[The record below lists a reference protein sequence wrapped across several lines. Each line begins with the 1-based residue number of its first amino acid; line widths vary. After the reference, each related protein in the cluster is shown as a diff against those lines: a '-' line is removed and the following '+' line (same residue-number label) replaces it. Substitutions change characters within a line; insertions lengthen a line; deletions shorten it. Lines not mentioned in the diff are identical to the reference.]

1 MEPRR
6 TQSAQAHIRSPSQP
20 LPPGARQP
28 DHRPYGAMAGLLSV
42 HSVLAVPGQGGHR
55 DRRLSGSSADLYAFE
70 NNNLNNSSSPS
81 TSTYP
86 QFQSPSSPN
95 NNSQFAFPEP
105 QLYRSSSANAYGSNA
120 NHHNHHNTSVIS
132 TGSMTA
138 SGSGGVRKPAR
149 QDTITPDNVSEMSGG
164 FSEEYFDRNQYAA
177 SVTSVNSPE
186 RSPTFRT
193 EVFAQ
198 LSLDQDT
205 IKKFQEGKLSE
216 NDEEWHR
223 LVDPEARAALPD
235 KEVKRQ
241 SVLFE
246 VIKSEKDYVADLELL
261 HDVFLRPLIEAQPP
275 IMQPDRINGFIHEVF
290 WNFNDIL
297 ARHLRLSAALFER
310 QQDQHPIIQSIADI
324 ILEATLSFREDYE
337 SYIKHYPLA
346 EARHRREMRRNP
358 AYQEFL
364 QRCTS
369 DKRTKKRDLITFISR
384 AVTRLPRL
392 KLLLETVLKHTP
404 EDHPDAEHLPI
415 ILGILGDFLKSTQ
428 PGIAAAESRVKFV
441 SFCENVTFRKGELID
456 MDLYGE
462 NRTMVHLGTVSR
474 KHRSDYTW
482 IDLTAVLLDHYFILT
497 REEVREEVTRYY
509 VVSRPIPLDFLQLG
523 PFIGPPESRRDAT
536 SENKAF
542 LNIGIFADA
551 RSMYPFLVSDISSEE
566 RRYILYASSE
576 RERTKW
582 KEVLEEAKMLR
593 AAHADANKLFAF
605 EVLSDDYMRERT
617 VLVSGSAK
625 KAITG
630 LLVSATTFILDD
642 RAYIVV
648 ATQLGVYVAFR
659 SDPSVFTRILDLSKV
674 TMITALPK
682 YDRFFLLHNKSVI
695 SYSLRALTDLAQNR
709 ISASQFEKTL
719 VKLTPKAAGRVTF
732 FRVGRLSGKDM
743 LIYDERSLVN
753 TTIHTVEL
761 RVGGVT
767 EINKKGSYVPAI
779 VTDAQFLAKHLA
791 VISDRGMTI
800 IDPFNILTVVTV
812 PDFTKSN
819 QDDMMAALK
828 EKCDSSKTLGIV
840 PVPNGE
846 FMCIYE
852 EYGCYIHKHGHPTRK
867 CGFVRWEIK
876 ANTFLFRAPYLLL
889 FGDNFVEIRHA
900 PTGQF
905 RQMIQ
910 HTGLKLLEQ
919 TTLEGDTGEFLMTW
933 KGEKNDEFGQSH
945 AVVQALETRDLRMT
959 SPQSPGLPAAEE
971 EVSAVSLHRSIS
983 AISAVPVDP
992 LWDEWS

>member
-1 MEPRR
+1 
-6 TQSAQAHIRSPSQP
+6 
-20 LPPGARQP
+20 
-28 DHRPYGAMAGLLSV
+28 
-42 HSVLAVPGQGGHR
+42 
-55 DRRLSGSSADLYAFE
+55 
-70 NNNLNNSSSPS
+70 
-81 TSTYP
+81 
-86 QFQSPSSPN
+86 
-95 NNSQFAFPEP
+95 
-105 QLYRSSSANAYGSNA
+105 
-120 NHHNHHNTSVIS
+120 
-132 TGSMTA
+132 
-138 SGSGGVRKPAR
+138 
-149 QDTITPDNVSEMSGG
+149 
-164 FSEEYFDRNQYAA
+164 
-177 SVTSVNSPE
+177 
-186 RSPTFRT
+186 
-193 EVFAQ
+193 
-198 LSLDQDT
+198 
-205 IKKFQEGKLSE
+205 
-216 NDEEWHR
+216 
-223 LVDPEARAALPD
+223 
-235 KEVKRQ
+235 
-241 SVLFE
+241 
-246 VIKSEKDYVADLELL
+246 
-261 HDVFLRPLIEAQPP
+261 
-275 IMQPDRINGFIHEVF
+275 
-290 WNFNDIL
+290 
-297 ARHLRLSAALFER
+297 
-310 QQDQHPIIQSIADI
+310 
-324 ILEATLSFREDYE
+324 ATLSFREDYE

-392 KLLLETVLKHTP
+392 KLLLETVLKHTS

-593 AAHADANKLFAF
+593 AAHADANKVCHNESHLSATLSLEQLFAF

-779 VTDAQFLAKHLA
+779 VTDAQFLAKHL
-791 VISDRGMTI
+791 
-800 IDPFNILTVVTV
+800 
-812 PDFTKSN
+812 
-819 QDDMMAALK
+819 
-828 EKCDSSKTLGIV
+828 
-840 PVPNGE
+840 
-846 FMCIYE
+846 
-852 EYGCYIHKHGHPTRK
+852 
-867 CGFVRWEIK
+867 
-876 ANTFLFRAPYLLL
+876 
-889 FGDNFVEIRHA
+889 
-900 PTGQF
+900 
-905 RQMIQ
+905 
-910 HTGLKLLEQ
+910 
-919 TTLEGDTGEFLMTW
+919 
-933 KGEKNDEFGQSH
+933 
-945 AVVQALETRDLRMT
+945 
-959 SPQSPGLPAAEE
+959 
-971 EVSAVSLHRSIS
+971 
-983 AISAVPVDP
+983 
-992 LWDEWS
+992 

>member
-1 MEPRR
+1 MDHRR
-6 TQSAQAHIRSPSQP
+6 TQSAQAHVRSPDQK
-20 LPPGARQP
+20 Q
-28 DHRPYGAMAGLLSV
+28 YGAIAGLLNV
-42 HSVLAVPGQGGHR
+42 HSGLGLGGPGGFR
-55 DRRLSGSSADLYAFE
+55 DPTNSSASSADRYTSNYNAAE
-70 NNNLNNSSSPS
+70 NSPGPSMS
-81 TSTYP
+81 TFP
-86 QFQSPSSPN
+86 QSPSSSSSANPN
-95 NNSQFAFPEP
+95 QPQFAFPEP
-105 QLYRSSSANAYGSNA
+105 QMYRSSSARAYVPTS
-120 NHHNHHNTSVIS
+120 HNHHNTSAIS
-132 TGSMTA
+132 TGSVMSA
-138 SGSGGVRKPAR
+138 SGSGSGGGVVRRPVR
-149 QDTITPDNVSEMSGG
+149 QETITPDNASEMSGG
-164 FSEEYFDRNQYAA
+164 HSEEYFDRTQYAA
-177 SVTSVNSPE
+177 SVTSFNSVDQ
-186 RSPTFRT
+186 SPSLRV
-193 EVFAQ
+193 EAFAQ
-198 LSLDQDT
+198 LSLDQDA
-205 IKKFQEGKLSE
+205 IKKFQQGKLAE

-275 IMQPDRINGFIHEVF
+275 IMQPDRVNGFVHEVF

-297 ARHLRLSAALFER
+297 ARHLRLSGALFER
-310 QQDQHPIIQSIADI
+310 QQDQHPIIQSVADI
-324 ILEATLSFREDYE
+324 VLEATLGFRDEYE

-384 AVTRLPRL
+384 PVTRLPRL
-392 KLLLETVLKHTP
+392 RLLLETVLKHTP

-415 ILGILGDFLKSTQ
+415 ILDLLGDFLKSTQ

-441 SFCENVTFRKGELID
+441 SFCENVIFRRGELID

-462 NRTMVHLGTVSR
+462 NRTLVHLGTLAR

-482 IDLTAVLLDHYFILT
+482 MDLTAVLLDHYFILT
-497 REEVREEVTRYY
+497 REEVRGEITRYY
-509 VVSRPIPLDFLQLG
+509 VISRPIPLDFLQMG

-542 LNIGIFADA
+542 LNIGIFAEA
-551 RSMYPFLVSDISSEE
+551 RSMYPLVVSAMASDD

-582 KEVLEEAKMLR
+582 QEVLEETKLLR
-593 AAHADANKLFAF
+593 AAYVDANKLFAF
-605 EVLSDDYMRERT
+605 EVLSDDYIRERT
-617 VLVSGSAK
+617 VLVPSSGK
-625 KAITG
+625 KGITG
-630 LLVSATTFILDD
+630 SMVSATTFILED

-648 ATQLGVYVAFR
+648 ATQQGVYVAFR
-659 SDPSVFTRILDLSKV
+659 SDPSVFTRILDISKV
-674 TMITALPK
+674 TMITALPN
-682 YDRFFLLHNKSVI
+682 YDRFILLHNKSII
-695 SYSLRALTDLAQNR
+695 SYSLRALTDLAQNK

-732 FRVGRLSGKDM
+732 FRVGKLAGKDM
-743 LIYDERSLVN
+743 LVYDERSMVN
-753 TTIHTVEL
+753 TTIHTVEV

-779 VTDAQFLAKHLA
+779 VTDAQFLSKHLA

-800 IDPFNILTVVTV
+800 LDPFDISTVLTV
-812 PDFTKSN
+812 PDFTRGEA
-819 QDDMMAALK
+819 DDMKDALK
-828 EKCDSSKTLGIV
+828 AKCDSSRTLGMV
-840 PVPNGE
+840 PIPNGE

-852 EYGCYIHKHGHPTRK
+852 EYGCYIHKYGHPIRK

-876 ANTFLFRAPYLLL
+876 ANSFIFRAPYLLL

-905 RQMIQ
+905 RQMV
-910 HTGLKLLEQ
+910 HHSGLRLLEQ
-919 TTLEGDTGEFLMTW
+919 TSLAGNTGEFLLSW
-933 KGEKNDEFGQSH
+933 KGEKNDEFGQSQ
-945 AVVQALETRDLRMT
+945 ALVQGLETRDLRMM
-959 SPQSPGLPAAEE
+959 SPNSPVFAAAEA
-971 EVSAVSLHRSIS
+971 VPNLVSLQRSIS
-983 AISAVPVDP
+983 SISAVPVDT
-992 LWDEWS
+992 LWEEWS